1 MAKDRQEARKIRAAR
16 VRYKLRQVSEGRL
29 RLSIFRSSKHTY
41 AQVIDDSSGK
51 TLVAASTLEMREQIK
66 NGGNIQAAVLV
77 GQKLAEKAI
86 AAKITKVVFD
96 RGGYL
101 YHGRTKAL
109 ADAARQGG
117 LEF

>member
-1 MAKDRQEARKIRAAR
+1 MAKNQQEARKIRAAR

-29 RLSIFRSSKHTY
+29 RLSIFRSAKHTY
-41 AQVIDDSSGK
+41 AQVIDDTSGR
-51 TLVAASTLEMREQIK
+51 TLVAASSLEMKDQLP
-66 NGGNIQAAVLV
+66 NGGNVKAAIAV
-77 GQKLAEKAI
+77 GAKLAEKAK
-86 AAKITKVVFD
+86 AANISKVVFD

-109 ADAARQGG
+109 ADAAREGG

>member
-1 MAKDRQEARKIRAAR
+1 MAKDAQEARKIRAAR
-16 VRYKLRQVSEGRL
+16 VRYKLRQVSSGRL

-41 AQVIDDSSGK
+41 AQVIDDSTGT
-51 TLVAASTLEMREQIK
+51 TLVSASTLEMKELR
-66 NGGNIQAAVLV
+66 NGGNIQAAIAV
-77 GQKLAEKAI
+77 GKKIAEKAI
-86 AAKITKVVFD
+86 AANITQVVFD

-109 ADAARQGG
+109 ADAAREGG